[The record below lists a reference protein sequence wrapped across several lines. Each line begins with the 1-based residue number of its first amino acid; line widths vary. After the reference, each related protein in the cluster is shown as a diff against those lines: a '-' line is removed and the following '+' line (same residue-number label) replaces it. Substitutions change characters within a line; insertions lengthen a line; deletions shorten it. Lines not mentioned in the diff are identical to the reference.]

1 MKINLNVTATYRK
14 KYQGKLYFFLNM
26 KFNLNAGKNMG
37 KGNSHYIVGEIVNW
51 SRHSRNQYGE
61 FSKNK
66 IEFTIRPSYTTSDHM
81 PKGFDI
87 LFH

>member
-1 MKINLNVTATYRK
+1 MLLPHIEKIPRK
-14 KYQGKLYFFLNM
+14 NILFLNL

-37 KGNSHYIVGEIVNW
+37 KGNLHYIVGEIVNW
-51 SRHSRNQYGE
+51 SRHSQCGE
-61 FSKNK
+61 FSENK